1 MIISLLNQKGGVGKT
16 TLSLN
21 IAHGLY
27 LRGYKVLVVDA
38 DPQQSALSW
47 LESIDHNTPP
57 PFNVIGFSKKTLHRD
72 LPGICKEYDVTLI
85 DGPPRVAE
93 VARSC
98 IMASDFVLIPCTPSA
113 YDIWASAETI
123 NLVNEAKQYK
133 ENLEA
138 KFIINRKIQNTA
150 ISRDALDVLREQ
162 EIPVFDAQ
170 ITNRVVF
177 AEASSTGKTVF
188 DMEKNNKGS
197 QEVETLVAE
206 LIEWAF

>member
-1 MIISLLNQKGGVGKT
+1 M
-16 TLSLN
+16 
-21 IAHGLY
+21 
-27 LRGYKVLVVDA
+27 
-38 DPQQSALSW
+38 
-47 LESIDHNTPP
+47 
-57 PFNVIGFSKKTLHRD
+57 
-72 LPGICKEYDVTLI
+72 
-85 DGPPRVAE
+85 AE